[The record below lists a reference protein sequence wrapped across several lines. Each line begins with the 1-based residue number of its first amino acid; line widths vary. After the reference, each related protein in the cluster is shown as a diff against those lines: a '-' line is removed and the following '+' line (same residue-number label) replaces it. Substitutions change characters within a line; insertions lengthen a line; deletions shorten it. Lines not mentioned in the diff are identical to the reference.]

1 MSSNPNPSINATG
14 PKIQRLLVKPNEY
27 EWGKVG
33 NDSLAARLTK
43 NASEEGF
50 EVKSDQTYAELWMGT
65 HPTNPASLHSSPST
79 LLSTYLTSNPS
90 LLGSALHKFK
100 TPFDGAKGSGTEDQ
114 TQGHIP
120 FLFKVLCCK
129 QALPLQIHPNKELAK
144 KLHDKEPEKF
154 PDTNH
159 KPEIAVCLSP
169 TFLGFA
175 AFRPYD
181 QIVSFLSTVPE
192 IRRESFDLQSA
203 IGKFTS
209 SPSGE
214 TLQKVW
220 EGFLSLGDDEDV
232 VKNFTERVKKEG
244 KGAFEGL
251 EDSIDDAEKGR
262 LVKAVESAGKYY
274 PGDGG
279 LFSSLF
285 FLNLVELKKGEG
297 MYVGADGPHAWLEGD
312 IVELMAISDNVLNVG
327 FMPASEKDTISL
339 VAQTVTCTP
348 KSIPEIKLAS
358 QPFTKSSSGKTTV
371 YSTPFEEFSILRI
384 EGDDSLKALDGPAVA
399 VVLEGEWSVTDGK
412 GQTKE
417 GGGEGTVLFIGAGTE
432 TKWSG
437 KGEVWMAFYDG
448 DAKKEEVGEK

>member
-1 MSSNPNPSINATG
+1 MTSN
-14 PKIQRLLVKPNEY
+14 KIQRLLVKPNEY

-33 NDSLAARLTK
+33 NDSMAARLTK
-43 NASEEGF
+43 NASEQGF
-50 EVKSDQTYAELWMGT
+50 EIKSDQTYAELWMGT
-65 HPTNPASLHSSPST
+65 HPTNPAYLFSSPKT
-79 LLSTYLTSNPS
+79 LLSKHIQSDPS
-90 LLGSALHKFK
+90 LLGSAAEKFK

-114 TQGHIP
+114 IEGHVP

-129 QALPLQIHPNKELAK
+129 QALPLQIHPNKELAR
-144 KLHDKEPEKF
+144 KLHEKEPDKF

-175 AFRPYD
+175 AFRPYH
-181 QIVSFLSTVPE
+181 QIVSFLATVPE
-192 IRRESFDLQSA
+192 ISQLSPRLQDD
-203 IGKFTS
+203 IKTFTS

-220 EGFLSLGDDEDV
+220 EGFLHLGDDEKV
-232 VKNFTERVKKEG
+232 VKRFTERVKKDG
-244 KGAFEGL
+244 KKAFEGL
-251 EDSIDDAEKGR
+251 EKGIDEEEKGR
-262 LVKAVESAGKYY
+262 LVKATESAGKYY

-327 FMPASEKDTISL
+327 FMPSEEKDTVSL

-348 KSIPEIKLAS
+348 KSIPEIKLDS
-358 QPFTKSSSGKTTV
+358 QPFSSKSSTGKTTV

-384 EGDDSLKALDGPAVA
+384 QGDDTLKALDGPAVA
-399 VVLEGEWSVTDGK
+399 IVLEGDWSAGDVQAG
-412 GQTKE
+412 E
-417 GGGEGTVLFIGAGTE
+417 GSKVEGGEGTVLFVGAGTE
-432 TKWSG
+432 TKWSVKD

-448 DAKKEEVGEK
+448 DAGKDEVGEK